1 MNKIFTNVLV
11 ALSLLILT
19 SSAFAQLGVGK
30 ISGKVLDADT
40 REPLIGANIIILST
54 NLGAATDI
62 DGSYFILN
70 ITPSTYNVKISYV
83 GYAPKTIEG
92 VRIVANLTYELNVD
106 LSTDF
111 TLPEIVVEDTK
122 LFEAKSTN
130 TVKVI
135 DGDMIAR
142 LPVKGV
148 TNIAGLQSGV
158 VIQEGSTKNN
168 TDGNNEGAGGV
179 DGNADINVRGGRSS
193 EVLFIVDGVPQ
204 TNLFTG
210 TNRSQV
216 SDDAIDQISFQ
227 VGGYEA
233 KYGQAQSGIVNITTK
248 SGQANYNLYTDVAT
262 SEFLD
267 DYGFNQY
274 TFNLSGPII
283 PGQSNHTMFLSGE
296 RGWFKDNNPSAIDR
310 TFESINKTISAR
322 EQMTSDVWRFT
333 GRTTSNI
340 GDFRINLGAN
350 LNFRNYRSY
359 IHTYAKNNAEFNP
372 GREQNNYSFSAR
384 ITQTV
389 SHNSFWNL
397 NVGVRRDQFNQFDP
411 HFRDDLF
418 AYGDS
423 ARFAEDF
430 GITLSRDGQR
440 VQKDENNVFF
450 AYGRVNNRYQ
460 RQENDQLN
468 VDATF
473 TSQID
478 NHLFEIG
485 GGANTNIIRDYII
498 APVQL
503 AAAHDSLTIEEK
515 FEVQQP
521 TVFGYDV
528 TGTNKTSSGDLYEPK
543 EPFFAY
549 AYLQDRFELE
559 DLVLNIGLR
568 VDYFDTKTDILKN
581 YNTINGD
588 PVLLPYAGGS
598 DPNDFDPGDF
608 VEKEPELE
616 FSPRIGIGFPVTETT
631 VFHAQYG
638 RFIQIPLLTDLYTSQ
653 FDLDQFISFDPQ
665 YVQDGSII
673 SEETIQYEVGFRQL
687 LGSSAAMNITLFYK
701 NIKGLVNRQ
710 LSFFQRVDGGELRTY
725 IHPSNSDFGT
735 TKGIAFSLDVT
746 RLSYFSFN
754 LNYTFAVAEGT
765 GSATNSSQT
774 AVFRNQSG
782 EAPKVIAPLAFD
794 QRHTGVATIDFYV
807 PQGELGIFEMLSVNT
822 LFVFATG
829 RPYTPL
835 DFFDILSGNNG
846 GPSTTGYVNSRNAP
860 GSFRIDLK
868 VEKSFAAGGLLVTPY
883 LWIQNVTGG
892 ENVNRVWRS
901 SGDPHTTGFLNT
913 AEGRAAILSNGEGYK
928 QDYESLERDPINF
941 GIPRLIRLG
950 LKVNL
955 GL

>member
-262 SEFLD
+262 SEYLD

-384 ITQTV
+384 ISQTV

-423 ARFAEDF
+423 ARFANDF

-687 LGSSAAMNITLFYK
+687 LGSSAAMNLTLFYK

-725 IHPSNSDFGT
+725 IHPANSDFGT